1 MLKIA
6 ICDDEEPIR
15 EYLKQLTQRLVNAD
29 IAVFA
34 NGEELLSD
42 KTAYDI
48 ILLDISFNNNNTG
61 MLRNNDGANV
71 LNNNAETGMLNG
83 METAGKI
90 RQKSDAI
97 IIFVTAFKEYVFEGY
112 DVGAFNYLLKPIDEL
127 KFKEVIDKAVSQIN
141 RKKNNESLLIKVGG
155 DYINVSVNNII
166 YAENEARKIIL
177 HTKNMKEKTYRFYEK
192 MEVLE
197 RKLGN
202 NFFRTHRG
210 FLVNLQEI
218 VRYDNTSIELKNG
231 DTVFLSK
238 QKYNDFVTAY
248 MNYLRRA

>member
-48 ILLDISFNNNNTG
+48 ILLDISFNNNSE
-61 MLRNNDGANV
+61 DI
-71 LNNNAETGMLNG
+71 LNNNAGTDILNG

-112 DVGAFNYLLKPIDEL
+112 DVGAFNYLLKPINEL
-127 KFKEVIDKAVSQIN
+127 KFKEVMDKAVSQIN

-231 DTVFLSK
+231 DIVFLSK